1 MSKDVP
7 LYKGKGIF
15 GLSTDFLKNVA
26 QFTHEK
32 EAVMGNFYRV
42 KLFVPL
48 FVAFRPD
55 VIKHVLQSNAKNYRK
70 SRAYDQLKL
79 ALGNGLVTSEGHFWR
94 RQRKMA
100 QPAFY
105 KTHLEEL
112 FVKMSNV
119 TDRYIIDLKERVQ
132 REQVIE
138 IDKEMMQVT
147 ADIVLRTLFSS
158 NNPNE
163 TDITYKMMV
172 EMQEYVIH
180 RVHKPFFIPLQYIN
194 GNHRKFTKYRA
205 SFNERI
211 FQLINDRRQMK
222 DRPNDLLS
230 MLLEAKDAETG
241 EGMTDEQ
248 LRDEAITI
256 FSAGHETSANAL
268 AWTFHLLAQ
277 HPEVVEKLRQEEKQI
292 LNDKTPTFDD
302 LRQLQYHQQVIEE
315 GMRLYPPAHAVGREA
330 IAEDEIGGVTI
341 PKNGV
346 VFISIFALHRSPKY
360 WKNPL
365 QFNPDRFS
373 PEQKKQHPKL
383 TYLPFGAGARMCIGN
398 HFAMME
404 MQLLLARLVRHFD
417 FETISDDPIDFIPL
431 ITLKPKTAI
440 PLICKPRTG
449 TQLETAI

>member
-1 MSKDVP
+1 MSNNIP
-7 LYKGKGIF
+7 LYKGKGFF
-15 GLSTDFLKNVA
+15 GMGTDFLKNAA

-32 EAVMGNFYRV
+32 EAELGDFYKV

-48 FVAFRPD
+48 FVSFRPD
-55 VIKHVLQSNAKNYRK
+55 VIKYVLQSNAKNYRK
-70 SRAYDQLKL
+70 SRAYNQLKL

-105 KTHLEEL
+105 KTRLEEL
-112 FVKMSNV
+112 FVEMTKV
-119 TDRYIIDLKERVQ
+119 TDHYIIDLKKRV
-132 REQVIE
+132 EQEQIIS
-138 IDKEMMQVT
+138 IDKEMMKVT
-147 ADIVLRTLFSS
+147 SDIVLRTLFSS
-158 NNPNE
+158 DNPNE
-163 TDITYKMMV
+163 TEATYRMME
-172 EMQEYVIH
+172 EMQEYVIQ
-180 RVHKPFFIPLQYIN
+180 RVHKPFFIPLQYVN
-194 GNHRKFTKYRA
+194 GNHRKFKKYRA
-205 SFNERI
+205 TFNERI
-211 FQLINDRRQMK
+211 FKLIEERRQMQH
-222 DRPNDLLS
+222 RPNDLLS

-241 EGMTDEQ
+241 ESMTDEQ

-268 AWTFHLLAQ
+268 AWTLDLLAR
-277 HPEVVEKLRQEEKQI
+277 HPEVVERLRAEEVKV
-292 LNDKTPTFDD
+292 LDGETPTFAD

-330 IAEDEIGGVTI
+330 IVEDEIEGVTI

-360 WKNPL
+360 WRNPL
-365 QFNPDRFS
+365 QFDPDRFS
-373 PEQKKQHPKL
+373 PEEKKQRPRL

-417 FETISDDPIDFIPL
+417 FKALSDQPVDFIPL
-431 ITLKPKTAI
+431 ITLRPKGAI
-440 PLICKPRTG
+440 PLICKPRT
-449 TQLETAI
+449 QLEAVI